1 MVLYFLHLGKKSRFY
16 KVIHCVF
23 PMSFRNKHKHY
34 FLHDNITPPRKYF
47 FSCMRKIELTFNHY
61 QCDKVTYVKTLNS
74 QIKSHQFR

>member
-34 FLHDNITPPRKYF
+34 FLHDNITPPKIF
-47 FSCMRKIELTFNHY
+47 FFLHFLTVFIR
-61 QCDKVTYVKTLNS
+61 DLSFRLSKKTEMSPN
-74 QIKSHQFR
+74 KEK

>member
-34 FLHDNITPPRKYF
+34 FLHDNITPPPKIF
-47 FSCMRKIELTFNHY
+47 FFLHFLTVFIR
-61 QCDKVTYVKTLNS
+61 DLS
-74 QIKSHQFR
+74 FRLSKKNRNES